1 MELEVPASLPV
12 EPEVIDDILA
22 GGPVPSFVPPSEEE
36 RRAKL
41 SNVVSL
47 EVERLKRRVGR

>member
-1 MELEVPASLPV
+1 MPASLPV